1 MANRSYLYSLS
12 NRPASYGD
20 RPETI
25 SSLSEWAY
33 DVPFVYRLLMSA
45 DPQLCASLVAEGL
58 DDEDDDE
65 VDGEDEVEGGEE
77 SEGEAE
83 SEDEDEEAGT
93 DEDDDQ
99 PARLHAISS
108 PFAPG
113 LERVKRFAEI
123 VKVIAAAPPLPPAP
137 APVVAPPASLMG
149 RLKRLFSATPAPVEA
164 PVPVPA
170 TVEHLPGWLDE
181 TVAFLEANRDA
192 FLLLETLELDMMSAI
207 GEEDLRHCVEQ
218 EIGRCR
224 EVGAAFEALPA
235 DLHEAANLLRRLAV
249 EEGAPPLDVF
259 HGLRFDDDCDS
270 TRTGATERPLGLT
283 NWSEVLYFEL
293 SDQEE
298 PDADQAKD

>member
-45 DPQLCASLVAEGL
+45 DPQVCASLVAEGL

-65 VDGEDEVEGGEE
+65 VDGEDEVESGEE
-77 SEGEAE
+77 SEDQAGR
-83 SEDEDEEAGT
+83 EDEDEEAGA

-123 VKVIAAAPPLPPAP
+123 VKAIAAAPPLPPAP

-224 EVGAAFEALPA
+224 EVGAAFDALPA
-235 DLHEAANLLRRLAV
+235 DLHEAATLLRRLAV

-293 SDQEE
+293 SDQDE

>member
-33 DVPFVYRLLMSA
+33 DVPFVYRLLISA

-58 DDEDDDE
+58 DDEE
-65 VDGEDEVEGGEE
+65 EDEVKGGD
-77 SEGEAE
+77 E
-83 SEDEDEEAGT
+83 SEDEAGGEDEEEEAD
-93 DEDDDQ
+93 DEEDADQ

-123 VKVIAAAPPLPPAP
+123 VKVIAAAPALPPTP
-137 APVVAPPASLMG
+137 APTVAPPVSLMG
-149 RLKRLFSATPAPVEA
+149 RLRQLFSPPPAPVET

-170 TVEHLPGWLDE
+170 TVEHLLGWLDE

-192 FLLLETLELDMMSAI
+192 FLLLETVELDMMSAI

-224 EVGAAFEALPA
+224 EVGAAFDALPA

-283 NWSEVLYFEL
+283 NWSEVLYYEL
-293 SDQEE
+293 SDQEAF
-298 PDADQAKD
+298 DADQAKD

>member
-1 MANRSYLYSLS
+1 MANRSYLYSLG
-12 NRPASYGD
+12 NRPTTYYD

-58 DDEDDDE
+58 DDDEDDDE
-65 VDGEDEVEGGEE
+65 NEGEE
-77 SEGEAE
+77 ALEADDQE
-83 SEDEDEEAGT
+83 ADEDEEEDDEGE
-93 DEDDDQ
+93 DEDQ
-99 PARLHAISS
+99 PPRLHAISS

-113 LERVKRFAEI
+113 LERVRRFAEI
-123 VKVIAAAPPLPPAP
+123 VKAIATAAPAAQPAP
-137 APVVAPPASLMG
+137 APIVAPTPASLLG
-149 RLKRLFSATPAPVEA
+149 RLARMFSAPAPAPVEA
-164 PVPVPA
+164 PVQAPA

-181 TVAFLEANRDA
+181 TIAFLEENRDA
-192 FLLLETLELDMMSAI
+192 FLLLETVELDMMSAI
-207 GEEDLRHCVEQ
+207 GEAELRACVEE
-218 EIGRCR
+218 EIERCR
-224 EVGAAFEALPA
+224 AVGAAFDALPA
-235 DLHEAANLLRRLAV
+235 DTQEAARLLRRLAI

-298 PDADQAKD
+298 FDAREARG

>member
-12 NRPASYGD
+12 NRPALYGD
-20 RPETI
+20 RPDTI

-45 DPQLCASLVAEGL
+45 DPRLCASLVTEGL
-58 DDEDDDE
+58 DDED
-65 VDGEDEVEGGEE
+65 EDEVEVEVGGE
-77 SEGEAE
+77 SEHEAE
-83 SEDEDEEAGT
+83 GEDEDEEA
-93 DEDDDQ
+93 DAEEDADQ

-137 APVVAPPASLMG
+137 TPVVASPASLMG
-149 RLKRLFSATPAPVEA
+149 RLKRLFSPTHAPVEA

-181 TVAFLEANRDA
+181 TVAFLEANRDT

-235 DLHEAANLLRRLAV
+235 DLHEAATLLRRLAI

>member
-20 RPETI
+20 RPDTI

-33 DVPFVYRLLMSA
+33 DVPFVYRLLLSA

-58 DDEDDDE
+58 DDDEDE
-65 VDGEDEVEGGEE
+65 GEDE
-77 SEGEAE
+77 AE
-83 SEDEDEEAGT
+83 SGAEAVDGHEDEDGDEEAGEEA
-93 DEDDDQ
+93 DADQ

-123 VKVIAAAPPLPPAP
+123 VKVIAAAPSVPLPPAP
-137 APVVAPPASLMG
+137 AVAPPVSLMG
-149 RLKRLFSATPAPVEA
+149 RLRQLFSPASAPVEA
-164 PVPVPA
+164 PVQAPA
-170 TVEHLPGWLDE
+170 AVEQLPGWLDE

-192 FLLLETLELDMMSAI
+192 FLLLETIELDMMSAV
-207 GEEDLRHCVEQ
+207 GEEDLRNCVEE
-218 EIGRCR
+218 EIARCR
-224 EVGAAFEALPA
+224 AVGAAFEALPA
-235 DLHEAANLLRRLAV
+235 DLHDAARLLRRLAA
-249 EEGAPPLDVF
+249 EEGAPPLDAF

-270 TRTGATERPLGLT
+270 TRSGATERPLGLT

-293 SDQEE
+293 SDQAEF
-298 PDADQAKD
+298 DAREAKD

>member
-20 RPETI
+20 RPDTI

-58 DDEDDDE
+58 DDEDEDE
-65 VDGEDEVEGGEE
+65 GEDEVEGGEE
-77 SEGEAE
+77 GEDDDE
-83 SEDEDEEAGT
+83 SEDEDEEAGA

-137 APVVAPPASLMG
+137 APVVASPASLMG
-149 RLKRLFSATPAPVEA
+149 RLKQLFSPTHAPVEA

-235 DLHEAANLLRRLAV
+235 DLHEAATLLRRLAV

-293 SDQEE
+293 SDQDE

>member
-1 MANRSYLYSLS
+1 MANRSYLYSLG
-12 NRPASYGD
+12 NRPTSYYD

-58 DDEDDDE
+58 DDDEDDDE
-65 VDGEDEVEGGEE
+65 NEGEDALEAGAQEADEGEE
-77 SEGEAE
+77 ENE
-83 SEDEDEEAGT
+83 
-93 DEDDDQ
+93 DQ
-99 PARLHAISS
+99 PPRLHAISS

-113 LERVKRFAEI
+113 LERVRRFAGI
-123 VKVIAAAPPLPPAP
+123 VKAIAMAAPAAPPAP
-137 APVVAPPASLMG
+137 APIAAPPPASLLG
-149 RLKRLFSATPAPVEA
+149 RLARMFSAPAPVPVEA
-164 PVPVPA
+164 PVQAPA
-170 TVEHLPGWLDE
+170 TVEHLLGWLDE
-181 TVAFLEANRDA
+181 TIAFLEENRDA
-192 FLLLETLELDMMSAI
+192 FLLLETVELDMMSAM
-207 GEEDLRHCVEQ
+207 GEADLRACVEE
-218 EIGRCR
+218 EIERCR
-224 EVGAAFEALPA
+224 AVGAAFEALPA
-235 DLHEAANLLRRLAV
+235 DTDEAARLLRRLAV

-298 PDADQAKD
+298 FDAREARG

>member
-1 MANRSYLYSLS
+1 MANRSYLYSLG
-12 NRPASYGD
+12 NRPTSYYD

-58 DDEDDDE
+58 DDDEDDDE
-65 VDGEDEVEGGEE
+65 NEGEDALEAGAQEADEGEE
-77 SEGEAE
+77 EN
-83 SEDEDEEAGT
+83 EDED
-93 DEDDDQ
+93 Q
-99 PARLHAISS
+99 PPRLHAISS

-113 LERVKRFAEI
+113 LERVRRFAGI
-123 VKVIAAAPPLPPAP
+123 VKAIATAAPAAPPAP
-137 APVVAPPASLMG
+137 APIAAPPPASLLG
-149 RLKRLFSATPAPVEA
+149 RLTRMLSAPAPAPAPVEA
-164 PVPVPA
+164 PVQAPA

-181 TVAFLEANRDA
+181 TIAFLEENRDA
-192 FLLLETLELDMMSAI
+192 FLLLETVELDMMSAM
-207 GEEDLRHCVEQ
+207 GEADLRACVEE
-218 EIGRCR
+218 EIERCR
-224 EVGAAFEALPA
+224 AVGAAFEALPA
-235 DLHEAANLLRRLAV
+235 DTDEAARLLRRLAV

-293 SDQEE
+293 SGQEE
-298 PDADQAKD
+298 SGAGEARD

>member
-20 RPETI
+20 RPDTI

-58 DDEDDDE
+58 DDEDEDE
-65 VDGEDEVEGGEE
+65 GEGEVEGGEE
-77 SEGEAE
+77 SEEQAE
-83 SEDEDEEAGT
+83 REDENEEAGA

-149 RLKRLFSATPAPVEA
+149 RLKRLFSPTHAPVEA

-235 DLHEAANLLRRLAV
+235 DLHEAATLLRRLAV

-293 SDQEE
+293 SDQDE